1 VSASPKNKLGWAIIF
16 FAILFISPLKATANK
31 EPVMRVLIDNVKNA
45 RFRGDGLESIL
56 ITGISSKHRR
66 IKSINLIYRN
76 SNVKYSINNDFNV
89 LFELP
94 NNFNL
99 IIKNHDKRGIWYKN
113 RRYAGE
119 LRVALNDQKLQIIN
133 YLKLEKYLNSVVGSE
148 MPKEFP
154 LAALQA
160 QAIAARTYALKL
172 LGKNKLF
179 DVHSTQA
186 SQVYLGLES
195 ETPKTNKAVKS
206 TKSLALFYQNKLI
219 NAVFHSS
226 SGGKTENSGEVW
238 RYQLPYLRSVIDYD
252 QNSTKFR
259 WSNKFTSSELEK
271 IFPDLGGLNSIKITK
286 KSKSQRVLKIRLNG
300 PNGNKNIS
308 GKSLREKLKLLST
321 KFEVDLQFNKI
332 NPNEEFKVRNYYSD
346 KSNLNSDNNIRNDL
360 APQPLPLI
368 PAEYLLL
375 VKGYGA
381 GHGVGMSQWGAKAM
395 AERGSSFSQILKHY
409 YTGVQI
415 MTY

>member
-1 VSASPKNKLGWAIIF
+1 
-16 FAILFISPLKATANK
+16 
-31 EPVMRVLIDNVKNA
+31 MRVLIDNVKNA